1 MYTRQVRAVLRR
13 GGSKV
18 VLTFRSG
25 GVEVRNMFHKE
36 EEEEEEEAGGNED
49 NGRNATDADLFG
61 GDSNSSVTGDTES
74 NSSNDSN
81 SSNSSSSNN
90 GGDRGRIS

>member
-13 GGSKV
+13 GRSKV

-36 EEEEEEEAGGNED
+36 EEENE
-49 NGRNATDADLFG
+49 RNATDADLFG

-74 NSSNDSN
+74 SSSNDSN
-81 SSNSSSSNN
+81 SSYSSSSNN